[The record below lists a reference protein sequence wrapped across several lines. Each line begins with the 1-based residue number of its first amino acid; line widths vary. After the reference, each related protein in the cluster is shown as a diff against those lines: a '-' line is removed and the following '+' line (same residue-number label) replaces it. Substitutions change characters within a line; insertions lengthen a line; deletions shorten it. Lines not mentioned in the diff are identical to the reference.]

1 MQDSIDHLTHRV
13 AVTVLP
19 ALRDIQRSQRRL
31 MWVVWLAVAAS
42 GLGAV
47 LAGIGIMVTLR

>member
-13 AVTVLP
+13 AVNVLP